1 VMRPSDR
8 RGFALLATLWVLA
21 VLAGVAVTVMAAARA
36 ERRATVNAAT
46 EARSRWAVAAGL
58 AILLDELQDGSAE
71 HSLQVLT
78 RPADSTVPPV
88 RFRMN
93 GLDTRVDLVDARSRI
108 NLNLSDSLQLRRLL
122 EVVGVAGPK
131 AAALTSA
138 VLDWRD
144 PDSTRRPDG
153 AEAPDYADLRPP
165 AAPRNGPFDTGA
177 DIREVLGVGDALAAR
192 LEMLVGADG
201 DGRVN
206 VNSAPAAVLASLPG
220 VSLEGAHRL
229 VARRR
234 QGAFQNVYDLVGSLP
249 PEDAN
254 RIRSD
259 LDQFQARIA
268 FSPRDLELT
277 ITAAEGGA
285 VVSRLRAV
293 VRMGGGTTME
303 ILKLHRLGPP

>member
-1 VMRPSDR
+1 MPLSDR
-8 RGFALLATLWVLA
+8 RGFALLTTLWVLA
-21 VLAGVAVTVMAAARA
+21 VLAGVAVTVMAAARS
-36 ERRATVNAAT
+36 ERRATINAAL
-46 EARSRWAVAAGL
+46 EARTRWATAAGL
-58 AILLDELQDGSAE
+58 AILLEELQDGSAE

-78 RPADSTVPPV
+78 RPADSTAPPV

-93 GLDTRVDLVDARSRI
+93 GLDTRVDIVDARSRL

-122 EVVGVAGPK
+122 DVMGVAGPK

-144 PDSTRRPDG
+144 PDSARRPDG

-165 AAPRNGPFDTGA
+165 TAPRNGAFETGA
-177 DIREVLGVGDALAAR
+177 EIREVLGVGDTLAAR
-192 LEMLVGADG
+192 LAPLVDADG

-206 VNSAPAAVLASLPG
+206 VNSAPAAVLATLPG
-220 VSLEGAHRL
+220 ISLEGAHRL

-234 QGAFQNVYDLVGSLP
+234 QSAFQNVFDLVAALP
-249 PEDAN
+249 PADAN
-254 RIRSD
+254 RIQRE
-259 LDQFQARIA
+259 LDEFEARIA

-277 ITAAEGGA
+277 ITAADGGV
-285 VVSRLRAV
+285 VVSRLLAV

-303 ILKLHRLGPP
+303 ILKSRRLDPR